1 MQRRNF
7 IQLVSLGSGAL
18 FTGGAATA
26 FLAGCKKDYRMGLQ
40 TKPVPVTE
48 AAFSQPLVYP
58 AQAGTN
64 ATLAAQVTTANVKG
78 NTIPVLGY
86 QPNRMLGPTFRVNR
100 GDMVNIQLQNRL
112 SEHTNI
118 HWHGLLVPPL
128 MDGHPDQLADAG
140 GNFSYQFTIN
150 QRAGLSWYH
159 PHAHGTTGKQVFQG
173 LAGMFIIRDQEEAAL
188 KLPSDE
194 YELPLVLQDK
204 RITPAGIPYN
214 PSMEEVMAGYMGESI
229 LVNGTY
235 KPFTE
240 VATRTYRLRLL
251 NGSNARIYNLAL
263 SNQATLTVIGNDGG
277 LLQNQV
283 TVTEILLAPG
293 ERLDVLV
300 NFTTATLGET
310 IYLESREFAGAGDAQ
325 GKQAFR
331 LLQFKVTKIATDPF
345 TLPSTLSVIPP
356 LAASASVTTRVFAI
370 SNAMMHHGVPMN
382 NGMRMRHR
390 INGSLYD
397 GNRIDVVVKV
407 NTQETWVFDNS
418 EGDEPH
424 PMHLHGVF
432 FQVVKREGGRAGVL
446 ASEKGW
452 KDTVLVMPGEV
463 VHIAIPF
470 GNVPG
475 KYVFHCHNLEHED
488 DGMMLQYQLT

>member
-1 MQRRNF
+1 MQRRDF
-7 IQLVSLGSGAL
+7 IRLSALGTGAIV
-18 FTGGAATA
+18 TGGWLT
-26 FLAGCKKDYRMGLQ
+26 GCKKDYRLGLRTQPVMVVENEFTRLPLSFPTVATNNQSLTAAATVVPVQGLQ
-40 TKPVPVTE
+40 VPM
-48 AAFSQPLVYP
+48 
-58 AQAGTN
+58 
-64 ATLAAQVTTANVKG
+64 
-78 NTIPVLGY
+78 LGY

-100 GDMVNIQLQNRL
+100 GDKVNIQLQNHL

-128 MDGHPDQLADAG
+128 MDGHPDQLAEAG
-140 GNFSYQFTIN
+140 GNFSYQFTVN

-194 YELPLVLQDK
+194 FELPLVLQDK

-229 LVNGTY
+229 LVNGIY

-263 SNQATLTVIGNDGG
+263 SNQANLTVIGNDGG
-277 LLQNQV
+277 LLQSPV

-293 ERLDVLV
+293 ERLDLLV
-300 NFTTATLGET
+300 NFATAAVGET

-331 LLQFKVTKIATDPF
+331 ILQFKITKTATDPF
-345 TLPSTLSVIPP
+345 TLPSTLSAIPSIT
-356 LAASASVTTRVFAI
+356 ASASVNTRVFAI

-397 GNRIDVVVKV
+397 GNRIDVVVKA

-432 FQVVKREGGRAGVL
+432 FQVVKREGGRAAIL

-463 VHIAIPF
+463 VHIIVPF
-470 GNVPG
+470 GAVTG
-475 KYVFHCHNLEHED
+475 RFVFHCHNLEHED